1 MSRPEACALTVAPL
15 FAAIGDPTRATIL
28 DRLSREGQLTLSDLA
43 RGAPI
48 SRQAVSRHVSV
59 LTDVGLV
66 TARRNGREVHL
77 SVRPEALAPAAEW
90 LEQIGAAW
98 DDALE
103 RLAQQIEERPD

>member
-1 MSRPEACALTVAPL
+1 MQEGKSGRILRRPQQDYPAATVDQFCTAV
-15 FAAIGDPTRATIL
+15 
-28 DRLSREGQLTLSDLA
+28 LS
-43 RGAPI
+43 API

-103 RLAQQIEERPD
+103 RLAQQIEGRPD